1 MTAGYRYSLPGD
13 EDLNKLIAEAT
24 MKWGQGVTTTK
35 NGIRAINPG
44 FFAELIS
51 QYFPLVF
58 VPSENH
64 FYAFSPETGLWLAK
78 GTRDMKFMV
87 AKVLV
92 EYGKRRDIKAI
103 ADKIGAASTGEVV
116 AFLAQMAKD
125 DHFIQP
131 ASAPPYVHCQNGFVV
146 VDRKTGEPTL
156 VDLADGI
163 EFHSRNQVPFHYQP
177 EAACPTFLDKLL
189 KPALSEDDQELLRAC
204 VGQVILQKNIT
215 QTILLITGTAGGG
228 KSTLVNII
236 EALAGRANVT
246 ELRLSQLHSRFETQ
260 RYCGKTLLTAKD
272 IAKGALK
279 DRAANRLK
287 ALVGKD
293 ALTMERKGQNDVAEV
308 MGTFNV
314 IITSNATQPVL
325 LENDREAWERRL
337 LWIRFHNTRPE
348 HPINDFDL
356 YLLERESS
364 GILNWAL
371 EGLKHII
378 TSGRMAR
385 SQEQIARITG
395 LLASSDSIAEFVRQQ
410 VRPSRDPKQTITTT
424 ELLIAYTKFCQER
437 DWEPESERAFLAG
450 SAEKIRLIYGI
461 PKRTD
466 VVRKGTNHRGYYG
479 LEIVNQETN
488 IHETTEVNHE

>member
-1 MTAGYRYSLPGD
+1 MTAGCTYSLPGD
-13 EDLNKLIAEAT
+13 DKLDRLIAEAT

-116 AFLAQMAKD
+116 AFLAHLVRD
-125 DHFIQP
+125 EGFFDPQP
-131 ASAPPYVHCQNGFVV
+131 STVYIHSLDGFVV
-146 VDRKTGEPTL
+146 IDRETGMQSLIAP
-156 VDLADGI
+156 DAGKD
-163 EFHSRNQVPFHYQP
+163 FHSRNQVPFRYDP
-177 EAACPTFLDKLL
+177 EAVCPRFLNELL
-189 KPALSEDDQELLRAC
+189 EPALSEDDQALLQAY
-204 VGQVILQKNIT
+204 VGQVILQMNLT

-228 KSTLVNII
+228 KSSLVNII
-236 EALAGRANVT
+236 EALAGKANVT
-246 ELRLSQLHSRFETQ
+246 ELRLSNLNSRFETQ

-272 IAKGALK
+272 VAKGALR

-293 ALTMERKGQNDVAEV
+293 ALTIERKGQNDVGEV
-308 MGTFNV
+308 VGCFNV

-337 LWIRFHNTRPE
+337 LWIRFQNTRPE

-479 LEIVNQETN
+479 LEIVNQENTKKE
-488 IHETTEVNHE
+488 I